1 VAGRLTSTGA
11 GEPAGAAAVEQL
23 AAGKHGV
30 LVGMQKS
37 EVATT
42 PLAEVVAGKKPLDRG
57 CWNWREYWRSRR
69 AFQGRV
75 SGAIRSWMARE
86 GTLQS
91 RLGNRQRC
99 ETRDRHSPG
108 EELMKRMFWF
118 TLILTVALCGGSLPA
133 RADVV
138 FFNDFGPGFS
148 YMCCTGLVAFG
159 SSFNGESF
167 EAANLFTAAASG
179 SVSEIDVA
187 LGVISGDGGTTV
199 SLWSNANGSPGTE
212 LGSWSGTSTEPFGQ
226 CCSVFDDFGPGRP
239 SLTAGQT
246 YFVVIDPDPSTSF
259 GWNWNNQGVT
269 GRVEQ
274 SADGGATWGPGNIQA
289 LSAFEILGEPAA
301 CRSRLRC
308 CSWGLDYCV

>member
-1 VAGRLTSTGA
+1 
-11 GEPAGAAAVEQL
+11 
-23 AAGKHGV
+23 
-30 LVGMQKS
+30 
-37 EVATT
+37 
-42 PLAEVVAGKKPLDRG
+42 
-57 CWNWREYWRSRR
+57 
-69 AFQGRV
+69 
-75 SGAIRSWMARE
+75 
-86 GTLQS
+86 
-91 RLGNRQRC
+91 
-99 ETRDRHSPG
+99 
-108 EELMKRMFWF
+108 MKRMFWF

-226 CCSVFDDFGPGRP
+226 CCSVLTISGLAGP

-289 LSAFEILGEPAA
+289 LSAFEILGEPGSMPEPAA
-301 CRSRLRC
+301 MLLLGAGLLCLAARGSRR
-308 CSWGLDYCV
+308 VVR